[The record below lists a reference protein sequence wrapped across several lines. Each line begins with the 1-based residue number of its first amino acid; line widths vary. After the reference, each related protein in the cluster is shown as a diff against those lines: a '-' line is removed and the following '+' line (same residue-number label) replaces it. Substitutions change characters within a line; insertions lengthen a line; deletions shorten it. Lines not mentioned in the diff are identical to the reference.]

1 MGPYGDLIEFLL
13 KPESYPSKPSSV
25 VHYETHISHVFVAGQ
40 VVYKIKKPVNFGF
53 LDFTTLAKR
62 RFYCKEEVLLNSRL
76 AGDTY
81 LGVVPLYR
89 KGDAYAFRRWK
100 GAAIAEYAVKMKRI
114 PEEKL
119 LAHLIGEG
127 KLLYGAL
134 AEVGKVLARFHLDA
148 AIHRGGPYGGIEA
161 VHTNTEENFDQI
173 EPYRGITIDE
183 RFFTR
188 LVSSTRLFLE
198 ERKDAVRARKE
209 HGFVRE
215 VHGDL
220 HTQHVCLT
228 NPVIIFDCIEFN
240 RRFRISDVL
249 EDVAFLFMDLEYRGR
264 FDLSAAASQ
273 AYFAYFPESRSDD
286 LLLFYKAYRAVVRGK
301 IEGFTADGLKGDQA
315 GREAAI
321 RRARDYYGLAQHYIE
336 HSRAPFNPVV
346 LMGLSG
352 SGKSTIAEGLLPGA
366 VVLRS
371 DEVRKREAGVPAGA
385 HVYVDYGSGLYDPAM
400 SIRTY
405 RAMTQE
411 AVAAA
416 AKGKRV
422 VVDAA
427 FLSSALRQ
435 EFYESCGREGLNP
448 FFIWCSAGEHIL
460 RRRVMRRMADGRD
473 VSDAHLAVLEGQLR
487 TREEPDDLPSFRV
500 LKVDTGD
507 DEPETIR
514 RALRLFL

>member
-1 MGPYGDLIEFLL
+1 MLFAR
-13 KPESYPSKPSSV
+13 S
-25 VHYETHISHVFVAGQ
+25 
-40 VVYKIKKPVNFGF
+40 
-53 LDFTTLAKR
+53 
-62 RFYCKEEVLLNSRL
+62 
-76 AGDTY
+76 
-81 LGVVPLYR
+81 
-89 KGDAYAFRRWK
+89 K
-100 GAAIAEYAVKMKRI
+100 GAVVVEYAVKMKRI

-119 LAHLIGEG
+119 LSHLIGEG

-134 AEVGKVLARFHLDA
+134 AEVGEVLARFHCEA
-148 AIHRGGPYGGIEA
+148 AIHRSGPYGGIEA
-161 VHTNTEENFDQI
+161 VRTNTEENFDQI

-188 LVSSTRLFLE
+188 LVSFTRLFLE
-198 ERKDAVRARKE
+198 ERKDLIGARKE
-209 HGFVRE
+209 GGFVRE

-228 NPVIIFDCIEFN
+228 SPLIIFDCIEFN

-264 FDLSAAASQ
+264 FDLSAAVSH
-273 AYFAYFPESRSDD
+273 AYFSHFPESRSDD
-286 LLLFYKAYRAVVRGK
+286 LLLFYKTYRAVVRGK
-301 IEGFTADGLKGDQA
+301 IEGFTADGLKGDPA

-321 RRARDYYGLAQHYIE
+321 RRARDYYGLAQHYVE
-336 HSRAPFNPVV
+336 HARSPFNPVV

-352 SGKSTIAEGLLPGA
+352 SGKSAIAEGLLPGA

-371 DEVRKREAGVPAGA
+371 DEVRKRMAGVPAAA

-400 SIRTY
+400 TVRTY

-422 VVDAA
+422 VVDAT
-427 FLSSALRQ
+427 FLTSGLRQ
-435 EFYESCGREGLNP
+435 EFYESCVREGLNP

-460 RRRVMRRMADGRD
+460 RREGERAGWRAAAD
-473 VSDAHLAVLEGQLR
+473 VSDAHLAVLDRQLR
-487 TREEPDDLPSFRV
+487 IREEPDDLPSFRV
-500 LKVDTGD
+500 MKLDTGD

>member
-40 VVYKIKKPVNFGF
+40 VVYKIKKPVDFGF

-81 LGVVPLYR
+81 LGVVPLYM
-89 KGDAYAFRRWK
+89 KGDIYAFRRSK
-100 GAAIAEYAVKMKRI
+100 GAAVAEYAVKMKRI

-119 LAHLIGEG
+119 LSHLIGEG
-127 KLLYGAL
+127 KLLYGAP

-148 AIHRGGPYGGIEA
+148 TIHRGGPYGGIDA

-183 RFFTR
+183 RFFRR

-198 ERKDAVRARKE
+198 ERKDVVRARKE
-209 HGFVRE
+209 SGFVRE

-264 FDLSAAASQ
+264 FDLSAAAAR
-273 AYFAYFPESRSDD
+273 AYFSHFPESRSDD

-321 RRARDYYGLAQHYIE
+321 RRARDYYGLAQHYLE
-336 HSRAPFNPVV
+336 HNQAPFNPVV

-371 DEVRKREAGVPAGA
+371 DEVRKREAGVPAAA

-405 RAMTQE
+405 RAMTRE

-473 VSDAHLAVLEGQLR
+473 VSDAHLAVLEGQLW

-500 LKVDTGD
+500 LRVDTGD
-507 DEPETIR
+507 DKPETIR